1 MADKLTEICAV
12 KRQEVAA
19 RRRTRTIAELD
30 ADAKN
35 QSEPRGFEKSLRR
48 TAESRT
54 ALIAEIKRASPS
66 RGIIRANFEPR
77 KHARDYEAGGAC
89 CLSVLT
95 DSKFFQGSEA
105 FLIEARAAVSL
116 PVLRKDFI
124 VDPWQVA
131 EARAIGADAI
141 LLVVAALDMGALLEI
156 EDAALQ
162 RGMDVLVEVHD
173 AEDLERALRLRSRLI
188 GINNRNLRTFTTDIA
203 ITESLTALIPQDRFV
218 VSESGI
224 HDHEDIQRLTH
235 IGVQGFLVGESLM
248 KQHDLQAATR
258 SLLEGSVSAVR

>member
-1 MADKLTEICAV
+1 M
-12 KRQEVAA
+12 
-19 RRRTRTIAELD
+19 
-30 ADAKN
+30 
-35 QSEPRGFEKSLRR
+35 
-48 TAESRT
+48 
-54 ALIAEIKRASPS
+54 
-66 RGIIRANFEPR
+66 
-77 KHARDYEAGGAC
+77 
-89 CLSVLT
+89 SVLT